1 MGTLGAIRN
10 SLSASNP
17 LLSQQL
23 STSAPVNQS
32 YISEA
37 ALAASGSGHTRAWSR
52 REQRPHYSS
61 VCSVGETSTL
71 AEEVNEVLAKVDPND
86 LKDIPS
92 DDEDEEQFAN
102 EVNTTDDESDLEG
115 TSPSTSKLNTSTGSS
130 GKKERHFWQYNV
142 QAKGPKGQK
151 ITFETTID
159 DPHVLNDIV
168 DPVFSGDVQL
178 QGIKHSGK
186 ARRGDGNDL
195 TANPRKLAAI
205 GKELEQ
211 LSRVIN
217 DMTPVSEMPFGAR
230 CKSRKEKNKLASRA
244 CRLKK
249 KAQHEANKLK
259 CDGLLKEH
267 RELANSLDHVKNI
280 LLMKMEPN
288 TTQSQ
293 SELTAELDRTVK
305 KSMEIN
311 IAGNT
316 TNFVNKMIEKN
327 LPYV

>member
-37 ALAASGSGHTRAWSR
+37 AMAASGSGHTRVWSR
-52 REQRPHYSS
+52 REQRQHYSS

-86 LKDIPS
+86 LKDISS
-92 DDEDEEQFAN
+92 DDEEQLATN
-102 EVNTTDDESDLEG
+102 DINTTDDESDLEG

-151 ITFETTID
+151 INFETRIE

-168 DPVFSGDVQL
+168 D
-178 QGIKHSGK
+178 
-186 ARRGDGNDL
+186 
-195 TANPRKLAAI
+195 
-205 GKELEQ
+205 
-211 LSRVIN
+211 
-217 DMTPVSEMPFGAR
+217 
-230 CKSRKEKNKLASRA
+230 
-244 CRLKK
+244 
-249 KAQHEANKLK
+249 
-259 CDGLLKEH
+259 
-267 RELANSLDHVKNI
+267 
-280 LLMKMEPN
+280 
-288 TTQSQ
+288 
-293 SELTAELDRTVK
+293 
-305 KSMEIN
+305 
-311 IAGNT
+311 
-316 TNFVNKMIEKN
+316 
-327 LPYV
+327 